1 MLGHTKKHHT
11 EKSVHL
17 RSEKNEDRPI
27 SVDDFIKEC
36 FGDLPSWAVA
46 LRGLRN
52 REGLT
57 QVALGEMLGTAQTN
71 ISKMEMGKRSIGKN
85 MAKKL
90 ARLFHTDYHIF
101 L

>member
-1 MLGHTKKHHT
+1 MQGHMRKHLT
-11 EKSVHL
+11 EKHTSKVKFEEDNSVM
-17 RSEKNEDRPI
+17 SIDEFINEH
-27 SVDDFIKEC
+27 
-36 FGDLPSWAVA
+36 FGDLPQWAVA

-57 QVALGEMLGTAQTN
+57 QVALGKILETPQTN

-90 ARLFHTDYHIF
+90 ASFFKTDYHIF

>member
-1 MLGHTKKHHT
+1 MLGHTRKHHT
-11 EKSVHL
+11 EKAL
-17 RSEKNEDRPI
+17 RLNVEPNDDRPI

-36 FGDLPSWAVA
+36 FGDLPQWAVA
-46 LRGLRN
+46 LRGLRY

-57 QVALGEMLGTAQTN
+57 QEALGNMLGTAQTN
-71 ISKMEMGKRSIGKN
+71 ISKMEMGKRSIGKK

-90 ARLFHTDYHIF
+90 ADLFHTDYHIF